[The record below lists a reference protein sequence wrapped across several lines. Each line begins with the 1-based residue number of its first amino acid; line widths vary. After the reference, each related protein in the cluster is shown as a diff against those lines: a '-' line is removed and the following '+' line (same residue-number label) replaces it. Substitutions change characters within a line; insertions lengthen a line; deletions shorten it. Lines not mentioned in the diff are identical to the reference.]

1 MADGR
6 LGEAFIEFSFGG
18 NILARCSSG
27 APGGSHHA
35 DGMEGLHGYEFR
47 LGPAGP
53 VFRLP
58 QAGADQLVGDYSSAS
73 RAMRPISFVLTVTGV
88 PPRRRSLP

>member
-47 LGPAGP
+47 LGPRDRFFGSRRPGLISWLGITPRRPGP
-53 VFRLP
+53 CVR
-58 QAGADQLVGDYSSAS
+58 SAS
-73 RAMRPISFVLTVTGV
+73 F
-88 PPRRRSLP
+88 